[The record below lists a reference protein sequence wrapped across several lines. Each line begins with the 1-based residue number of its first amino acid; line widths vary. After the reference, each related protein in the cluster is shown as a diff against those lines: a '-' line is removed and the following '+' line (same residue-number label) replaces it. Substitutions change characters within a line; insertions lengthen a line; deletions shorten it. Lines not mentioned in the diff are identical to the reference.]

1 MKPLFKWAGNKY
13 RIIERIKKVLPQGD
27 RLIEPFAGSAAVFLN
42 TSYDHYIIN
51 DINIDLI
58 NFYNLLK
65 NEKHLFIDYCFT
77 YFSKENNTSDAYYRL
92 RDIFNTTNDIREKSA
107 LFLYLNRHAYNGL
120 CRYNKQGKFN
130 TPFGRYKNPYFPER
144 EMLDFISKCEKCN
157 VEFTNKDFREVMKK
171 AVKGDVIYC
180 DPPYVPLS
188 STANFTDY
196 SQNGFTIQDQ
206 IDLTNLAMEL
216 ANRGIPVIISNH
228 STVSVIEAY
237 REAKI
242 YHFTVRRTISCNGN
256 KRENAPEI
264 LAVFG

>member
-1 MKPLFKWAGNKY
+1 MRTLTTQESP
-13 RIIERIKKVLPQGD
+13 D
-27 RLIEPFAGSAAVFLN
+27 
-42 TSYDHYIIN
+42 
-51 DINIDLI
+51 
-58 NFYNLLK
+58 
-65 NEKHLFIDYCFT
+65 
-77 YFSKENNTSDAYYRL
+77 FSHGECQYKL
-92 RDIFNTTNDIREKSA
+92 RDIFNTTKNIKEKSA
-107 LFLYLNRHAYNGL
+107 IFLYLNRHAYNGL

-130 TPFGRYKNPYFPER
+130 TPFGRYSNPYFPEK
-144 EMLDFISKCEKCN
+144 EMLDFIVKCEKCN
-157 VEFTNKDFREVMKK
+157 VEFTNKDFREVMER
-171 AVKGDVIYC
+171 AVKGDVVYC

-196 SQNGFTIQDQ
+196 SQNGFTMQDQ

-216 ANRGIPVIISNH
+216 ASRGIPVIISNH